1 MYDQIIKCL
10 AFKQETKPFSIEAA
24 RPSALAHLTHFLDCV
39 WCYVACDC
47 VGILLDA
54 NTGGGEEKQTIC
66 LFCYSGLLIPDRTFP
81 VLLER
86 PWVTLL
92 EIIAGD
98 HGQLHSALP

>member
-24 RPSALAHLTHFLDCV
+24 RPSALAHLTRFLDCV

-54 NTGGGEEKQTIC
+54 NTGGEKKNKH
-66 LFCYSGLLIPDRTFP
+66 LVYSAILGYSSQIGPFQSC
-81 VLLER
+81 
-86 PWVTLL
+86 WK
-92 EIIAGD
+92 D
-98 HGQLHSALP
+98 HG